1 MSHIRKSNVNADNVY
16 LAPDSSDT
24 ESTVFVPRLWGFG
37 VQGDA
42 GARGLTRGA
51 PGAICSARC
60 ESLGLLITS
69 ELDRQTRRRSHH
81 PGRTT
86 PLGLLA
92 GRRGALQTE
101 GWFCPGFA
109 SESPKYPGAL

>member
-16 LAPDSSDT
+16 LRRILRILN
-24 ESTVFVPRLWGFG
+24 RLYSCRGFG

-60 ESLGLLITS
+60 ESLGFLITS

-92 GRRGALQTE
+92 GRRGALRTE